1 MKTGEA
7 CDRPRH
13 PFGAPN
19 LYLYGAQRWKGAA
32 ALSAAVTSANSQET
46 APNSHGAQLQRTRQ
60 AYSQPLSG
68 REREGGKD
76 SHSRQWR
83 LSMTVFLNRNKRP

>member
-13 PFGAPN
+13 PFGEPN

-46 APNSHGAQLQRTRQ
+46 APNFQ
-60 AYSQPLSG
+60 G
-68 REREGGKD
+68 RASMKKTSTQTLATLREGARGRRF
-76 SHSRQWR
+76 S
-83 LSMTVFLNRNKRP
+83 